1 LLPLFLACLYI
12 QRIKRWSN
20 KTTTTK
26 DNEQEGEGE
35 SRDKERKRET
45 SLNQTFPI
53 KHGRL
58 YVYILNYWWCW
69 RTEGK
74 SFLYTFH
81 FARRRRLLLFFV
93 FPPPDL

>member
-1 LLPLFLACLYI
+1 
-12 QRIKRWSN
+12 
-20 KTTTTK
+20 
-26 DNEQEGEGE
+26 
-35 SRDKERKRET
+35 
-45 SLNQTFPI
+45 LNQTFPI